1 MSDTPITDKI
11 IADAD
16 ATPEARIVFLIKHL
30 ANQCKAFERQLAVSH
45 TEQQSSYMA
54 FCKVIDLIESINAD
68 RYGKPLI
75 TALHLCN
82 DLADEVTRL
91 STPAPKDDPGGPY
104 RCGECGKLIP
114 VVEAARKTIRE
125 NRHLC
130 EATLLDLFNAVQEL
144 DAAMDV
150 SAQGRKP

>member
-1 MSDTPITDKI
+1 MTSQSDKGSKDVYEVARFVGIPG
-11 IADAD
+11 DAMTRFLG
-16 ATPEARIVFLIKHL
+16 AMEAVGYTFARP
-30 ANQCKAFERQLAVSH
+30 S
-45 TEQQSSYMA
+45 
-54 FCKVIDLIESINAD
+54 IDDVNELRAI
-68 RYGKPLI
+68 YQG
-75 TALHLCN
+75 
-82 DLADEVTRL
+82 
-91 STPAPKDDPGGPY
+91 
-104 RCGECGKLIP
+104 GKLIP